1 MNAPKVQEDTDAK
14 EQENQCYF
22 FNDLNID
29 DIDKKQVLGM
39 KCLKN
44 RSPEFVYG
52 LGKRAISV
60 HDLKC
65 GVRNITNEESIES
78 SEICWSNTSNKLGTV
93 GKIYTQIFAFFGKSC
108 QYHDF
113 RTETYLK

>member
-1 MNAPKVQEDTDAK
+1 MNAPKVQEDTDPK

-93 GKIYTQIFAFFGKSC
+93 GKIYTQIFSFFGKSC

-113 RTETYLK
+113 RTETCLK